1 MAEHGRGWARGI
13 AILAL
18 VALSGGA
25 ACAGAGTGATD
36 PREGS
41 ILTGQWTAVLDAYRS
56 TDLTLVESPT
66 GAVSGTGRSRTVRPA
81 ESASGLP
88 DSSIVRLT
96 IEGSVRSQRADLE
109 MIDALLSEFLGGR
122 TVEFRFS
129 GAVEPAVIRGTL
141 SIVEGSELNF
151 GVPNS
156 PLPPTVV
163 PLTFV
168 RK

>member
-41 ILTGQWTAVLDAYRS
+41 ILTGQWTAGLDAYRS
-56 TDLTLVESPT
+56 IDLTLVESPA

-81 ESASGLP
+81 ESTSGLP
-88 DSSIVRLT
+88 DSSIVRL
-96 IEGSVRSQRADLE
+96 GDR
-109 MIDALLSEFLGGR
+109 GKR
-122 TVEFRFS
+122 TV
-129 GAVEPAVIRGTL
+129 ATRG
-141 SIVEGSELNF
+141 
-151 GVPNS
+151 P
-156 PLPPTVV
+156 
-163 PLTFV
+163 
-168 RK
+168 RDD